1 MSKLS
6 ATKHVELCEKLRADM
21 KYCLISNTSADWCIT
36 NAKGQAFHLYVI
48 SLPEKQRED
57 TMQGLQT
64 QSAMQDFQS
73 SNVLTITT

>member
-1 MSKLS
+1 MSKMS
-6 ATKHVELCEKLRADM
+6 ATKRVELCEKLRADM
-21 KYCLISNTSADWCIT
+21 KYCLISNTSADWLLPMQ
-36 NAKGQAFHLYVI
+36 KVRLSHLYVI